1 VEGKGDRTFDPE
13 SILEMLNEHRVR
25 YIVIGGI
32 AAILQGSPFPTLDLD
47 ICADTNPENMQ
58 NLATALCDLDA
69 KEWDPRKD
77 IEVPRTWDT
86 ATLSVDKT
94 WILRTR
100 YGALDVLFKPAGTRG
115 FSDLRRREVAISLEE
130 LEVGV
135 AAVEDLI
142 RMKEAAGRRRDL
154 EQLPTLRK
162 LEQRLKET

>member
-1 VEGKGDRTFDPE
+1 MEGKDGRTFDPE
-13 SILEMLNEHRVR
+13 RILEILNDHRVS

-47 ICADTNPENMQ
+47 ICADVRPENLQ
-58 NLATALCDLDA
+58 NLAVALRDLDA

-77 IEVPRTWDT
+77 LEVPRTWDP

-100 YGALDVLFKPAGTRG
+100 YGALDVLFEPAGTRG
-115 FSDLRRREVAISLEE
+115 FSDLRHRQVSVSLEE
-130 LEVGV
+130 LEVAV

-142 RMKEAAGRRRDL
+142 RMKEAAGRERDL

-162 LEQRLKET
+162 LEQRLKGT